1 MAYIVPQLEE
11 TLADRALY
19 TRSNLQ
25 DVPCMDCTARVLV
38 RKNSEHHTS
47 IQWTKEAVQDCTW
60 FAKMEREEGGR
71 PVHAGCP
78 RLNTSIEEAVRA
90 GAVPVGAEN
99 EPA

>member
-19 TRSNLQ
+19 TQSNLQ
-25 DVPCMDCTARVLV
+25 DVPCMDCKARVLV

-47 IQWTKEAVQDCTW
+47 IQWTQEAVQDCTS
-60 FAKMEREEGGR
+60 FAKMDREAGGR

-78 RLNTSIEEAVRA
+78 RLNKSIEEAVRD
-90 GAVPVGAEN
+90 GAISVGSEDA
-99 EPA
+99 